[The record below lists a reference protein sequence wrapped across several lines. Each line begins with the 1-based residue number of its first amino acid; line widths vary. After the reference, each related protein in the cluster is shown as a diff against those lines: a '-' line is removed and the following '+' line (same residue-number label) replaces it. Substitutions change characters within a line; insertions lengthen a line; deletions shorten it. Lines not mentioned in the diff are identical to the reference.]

1 MNLFIHSLF
10 AAPCA
15 LLAMTLSMVSPIYS
29 QQQTAGTPLFQ
40 KGFPIPQVHV
50 DEAVEIRA
58 EACAPATALRDLE
71 WNNVRALI
79 ENAGAL
85 WYNRAIDKGAF
96 MVPKEEGV
104 SVVYGGAL

>member
-1 MNLFIHSLF
+1 MARFEAN
-10 AAPCA
+10 A
-15 LLAMTLSMVSPIYS
+15 
-29 QQQTAGTPLFQ
+29 QTGANGGPLFQ
-40 KGFPIPQVHV
+40 KGLPVPQTHAT
-50 DEAVEIRA
+50 EGGEIRA

-104 SVVYGGAL
+104 SVVYGGALWLGESVPISN